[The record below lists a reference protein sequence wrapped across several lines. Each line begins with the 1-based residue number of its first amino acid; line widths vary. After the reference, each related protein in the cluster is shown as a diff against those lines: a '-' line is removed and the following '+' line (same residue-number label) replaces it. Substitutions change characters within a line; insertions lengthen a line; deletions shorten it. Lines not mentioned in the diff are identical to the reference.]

1 MQKMWVARTGD
12 KQLRQTTLTA
22 NRIQKED
29 IASNILKA
37 KGETRCIPGGMI
49 TSPLSDEGQT
59 CSSEFGMD
67 LDKSTVINKQV
78 ISTSTMK
85 ETGGGTEPTLGKEHD
100 QATHRENGAGD
111 GRLLEQRNEA
121 GKQSSRCSTGSS
133 SRTAVTC
140 SKDVKGRSS
149 QLVA

>member
-1 MQKMWVARTGD
+1 MWVARTGD
-12 KQLRQTTLTA
+12 EQLRQTTLTA

-100 QATHRENGAGD
+100 QVTHLGEWCRGWAAPGAA
-111 GRLLEQRNEA
+111 Q
-121 GKQSSRCSTGSS
+121 
-133 SRTAVTC
+133 
-140 SKDVKGRSS
+140 
-149 QLVA
+149 